1 MDADINRLLLRF
13 EQLMRETNREIINP
27 YIHQLSIDELKP
39 VVSVVAKARAVYLK
53 RLYDIAQT
61 HEADQALP
69 SEAEIVELEQL
80 QRRFKAL
87 AEGAQSI
94 EVAIQRGY
102 LDIKEH

>member
-27 YIHQLSIDELKP
+27 HIKALSVDDLQP
-39 VVSVVAKARAVYLK
+39 VLQMVAHARAVYLA
-53 RLYDIAQT
+53 RLYDIAQS
-61 HEADQALP
+61 HKEQQSLP
-69 SEAEIVELEQL
+69 SEEEITELEQL

-87 AEGAQSI
+87 AEGSQSI

-102 LDIKEH
+102 LDIKE

>member
-27 YIHQLSIDELKP
+27 HIKALSVADLQP
-39 VVSVVAKARAVYLK
+39 VLQMVAHARAVYLS
-53 RLYDIAQT
+53 RLYEIAQT
-61 HEADQALP
+61 HNEKKSLP
-69 SEAEIVELEQL
+69 SDEEMAELEQL

-87 AEGAQSI
+87 AEGSQSI

-102 LDIKEH
+102 LDIEE